1 MGCDLWR
8 THGPPENLLDDWS
21 SREFLSSFRQ
31 NATATGS
38 MKLGKTVA
46 GESPAP
52 TALSPQ
58 RPSVL

>member
-31 NATATGS
+31 NAT
-38 MKLGKTVA
+38 
-46 GESPAP
+46 
-52 TALSPQ
+52 TARLDA
-58 RPSVL
+58 VGANGGLL